1 MRPHARARFAVVLIA
16 VGALCACATGQNHSN
31 HHDASAIGGRACPDV
46 RRWGAPQL
54 YGTWEVELT
63 QAGQRGRLLLRQH
76 PEFRESLRGEF
87 SYGGQAS
94 IASGDVEGGE
104 VNLDESRDGKSLHA
118 FWSGHLVPGAC
129 GREIRGAWQQLARE
143 GVPAAESSFIL
154 RRGAAPGGW

>member
-104 VNLDESRDGKSLHA
+104 VNLDESRDGKSLYA
-118 FWSGHLVPGAC
+118 FWTGQLVPARC
-129 GREIRGAWQQLARE
+129 GREIRGTWEQ
-143 GVPAAESSFIL
+143 VPKAGQPALKSPFVL
-154 RRGAAPGGW
+154 RRVDGGDRW

>member
-1 MRPHARARFAVVLIA
+1 MTHRARFAFILIA
-16 VGALCACATGQNHSN
+16 VGALCACATGQNHSKN
-31 HHDASAIGGRACPDV
+31 ADARADGGRACPDV
-46 RRWGAPQL
+46 SRWGAPQL
-54 YGTWEVELT
+54 YGAWEVELT
-63 QAGQRGRLLLRQH
+63 QLGQRGRLLLRQH

>member
-129 GREIRGAWQQLARE
+129 GREIRGSWQQLARE
-143 GVPAAESSFIL
+143 GVPAAESGFIL
-154 RRGAAPGGW
+154 RRGPAPGGW

>member
-129 GREIRGAWQQLARE
+129 GREIRGTWQQLARE
-143 GVPAAESSFIL
+143 GVPAAESGFIL
-154 RRGAAPGGW
+154 RRGPAPGGW

>member
-118 FWSGHLVPGAC
+118 CGSGHLVPGAC
-129 GREIRGAWQQLARE
+129 GREIRGTWQQLARE
-143 GVPAAESSFIL
+143 GVPAAESGFIL
-154 RRGAAPGGW
+154 RRGPAPGGW